1 MPNPSGFI
9 FKPRI
14 YAQDDTV
21 DCMYDWNDLRFFLEL
36 SRQGKL
42 VRAATRLHVDH
53 TTVSRR
59 ITALETELDVRL
71 FDKSPR
77 GYQLTDAGLRLLPL
91 AEQIESQSN
100 QLYQE
105 IAGKDA
111 RLGGTVRV
119 AAPEA
124 LGSQVIARQV
134 TEFRRD
140 HPDIEIELVAET
152 RRTSLSKREA
162 DIAIS
167 FSRPES
173 GRLVAWKLCDYR
185 LRLYATQDYLA
196 THAPIAGPDDLSQHA
211 FVSYI
216 DDLIEM
222 PELRFFDNTIKNAQV
237 VFRSTNVSAQYN
249 AILDGIGLGLVHCFM
264 AHKEDR
270 LRVVLADEISVERTY
285 WLLVHEDLRHVA
297 RVDAACDFLTRILSE
312 NPSLMM
318 GD

>member
-1 MPNPSGFI
+1 
-9 FKPRI
+9 
-14 YAQDDTV
+14 
-21 DCMYDWNDLRFFLEL
+21 MYDWDDLRYFLEL

-42 VRAATRLHVDH
+42 VRAAARLHVDH

-59 ITALETELDVRL
+59 ITALEKQLDVRL
-71 FDKSPR
+71 FDKSPN

-91 AEQIESQSN
+91 AEQIETQSN
-100 QLYQE
+100 RLYQD

-111 RLGGTVRV
+111 RLGGTVRL
-119 AAPEA
+119 ATPEA
-124 LGSQVIARQV
+124 LGSQVIARHV
-134 TEFRRD
+134 TAFRRE

-152 RRTSLSKREA
+152 RRMSLSKREA

-173 GRLVAWKLCDYR
+173 GRLIAWKLCDYR
-185 LRLYATQDYLA
+185 LRIYGSRDYLA
-196 THAPIAGPDDLSQHA
+196 AHAPINKPEELAGHN

-222 PELRFFDNTIKNAQV
+222 PELRFFDNTIKNARV
-237 VFRSTNVSAQYN
+237 VFRSTNVSAQFN

-264 AHKEDR
+264 ARDEPR
-270 LRVVLADEISVERTY
+270 LQVILPEQISVERTY

-297 RVDAACDFLTRILSE
+297 RVDAVCKFLTGILGH
-312 NPSLMM
+312 NPALMM

>member
-1 MPNPSGFI
+1 
-9 FKPRI
+9 
-14 YAQDDTV
+14 
-21 DCMYDWNDLRFFLEL
+21 MYDWNDLRYFLEL

-42 VRAATRLHVDH
+42 VRAAARLHVDH

-59 ITALETELDVRL
+59 ITALEKQLDVRL
-71 FDKSPR
+71 FDKSPS

-91 AEQIESQSN
+91 AEEIETASN
-100 QLYQE
+100 RLYQD

-119 AAPEA
+119 ATPEA

-134 TEFRRD
+134 TEFRRQ

-173 GRLVAWKLCDYR
+173 GRLIAWKLCDYR
-185 LRLYATQDYLA
+185 LRLYAARSYLA
-196 THAPIAGPDDLSQHA
+196 RRAPITGIEDLGLHD

-222 PELRFFDNTIKNAQV
+222 PELRFFDNTIKNANV
-237 VFRSTNVSAQYN
+237 VFRSTNVSAQFN

-264 AHKEDR
+264 AAREPR
-270 LRVVLADEISVERTY
+270 LAVVLPDKISVERTY
-285 WLLVHEDLRHVA
+285 WLLVHEDLRQVA
-297 RVDAACDFLTRILSE
+297 RVDAVCRFLTDILSRE
-312 NPSLMM
+312 TRLMM

>member
-1 MPNPSGFI
+1 
-9 FKPRI
+9 
-14 YAQDDTV
+14 
-21 DCMYDWNDLRFFLEL
+21 MYDWNDLRYFLEL

-42 VRAATRLHVDH
+42 IRAAARLHVDH

-59 ITALETELDVRL
+59 ITALEKQLDVRL
-71 FDKSPR
+71 FDKSPN

-91 AEQIESQSN
+91 AEEIETASN
-100 QLYQE
+100 RLYQD

-111 RLGGTVRV
+111 RLGGTARV
-119 AAPEA
+119 ATPEA
-124 LGSQVIARQV
+124 LGSQVIARHV
-134 TEFRRD
+134 TQFRRE

-152 RRTSLSKREA
+152 RRMSLSKREA

-173 GRLVAWKLCDYR
+173 GRLIAWKLCDYR
-185 LRLYATQDYLA
+185 LRLYAARSYLA
-196 THAPIAGPDDLSQHA
+196 RHAPIAGVEGLAGHD

-222 PELRFFDNTIKNAQV
+222 PELRFFDNTIKNANV
-237 VFRSTNVSAQYN
+237 VFRSTNVSAQFN

-264 AHKEDR
+264 AQREPR
-270 LRVVLADEISVERTY
+270 LAVVLPDKISVERTY
-285 WLLVHEDLRHVA
+285 WLLVHEDLRQVA
-297 RVDAACDFLTRILSE
+297 RVDAVCRFLTEVLGRDPE
-312 NPSLMM
+312 LMM

>member
-1 MPNPSGFI
+1 
-9 FKPRI
+9 
-14 YAQDDTV
+14 
-21 DCMYDWNDLRFFLEL
+21 MYDWNDLRYFLEL

-42 VRAATRLHVDH
+42 VRAAARLHVDH

-59 ITALETELDVRL
+59 ITTLEKELDVRL
-71 FDKSPR
+71 FDKSPN

-91 AEQIESQSN
+91 AEQIETRSN

-119 AAPEA
+119 ATPEA
-124 LGSQVIARQV
+124 LGSQVIARHV
-134 TEFRRD
+134 AKFCRE

-152 RRTSLSKREA
+152 RRMSLSKREA

-173 GRLVAWKLCDYR
+173 GRLIAWKLCDYR
-185 LRLYATQDYLA
+185 LRLYATREYLA
-196 THAPIAGPDDLSQHA
+196 NHSPITCLEDLSRHG

-216 DDLIEM
+216 EDLIEM
-222 PELRFFDNTIKNAQV
+222 PELRFFDNTIKNAHV

-249 AILDGIGLGLVHCFM
+249 AILDGIGLGMVHCFM
-264 AHKEDR
+264 AQREDS
-270 LRVVLADEISVERTY
+270 LQVILPEQISVERTY

-297 RVDAACDFLTRILSE
+297 RVDAVCKFLTRILSE
-312 NPSLMM
+312 NSGLMM
-318 GD
+318 GG

>member
-1 MPNPSGFI
+1 
-9 FKPRI
+9 
-14 YAQDDTV
+14 
-21 DCMYDWNDLRFFLEL
+21 MYDWNGLRYFLEL

-42 VRAATRLHVDH
+42 VRAAARLHVDH

-59 ITALETELDVRL
+59 ITMLEKQLDVRL
-71 FDKSPR
+71 FDKSPH

-91 AEQIESQSN
+91 AEQIETRSN

-111 RLGGTVRV
+111 RLSGTVRV
-119 AAPEA
+119 ATPEA
-124 LGSQVIARQV
+124 LGSQVIARHV
-134 TEFRRD
+134 AVFCRE

-152 RRTSLSKREA
+152 RRMSLSKREA

-185 LRLYATQDYLA
+185 LRLYATRDYLA
-196 THAPIAGPDDLSQHA
+196 SHPPITCLEDLSRHG

-216 DDLIEM
+216 EDLIEM
-222 PELRFFDNTIKNAQV
+222 PELRFFDNTIKNAHV

-249 AILDGIGLGLVHCFM
+249 AILDGVGLGMVHCFM
-264 AHKEDR
+264 AQRETS
-270 LRVVLADEISVERTY
+270 LQVVLPKQISVERTY
-285 WLLVHEDLRHVA
+285 WLLVHEDLRQVA
-297 RVDAACDFLTRILSE
+297 RVDAVCKFLTGILSE
-312 NPSLMM
+312 NSRLMM
-318 GD
+318 GV

>member
-1 MPNPSGFI
+1 
-9 FKPRI
+9 
-14 YAQDDTV
+14 
-21 DCMYDWNDLRFFLEL
+21 MYDWNDLRYFLEL

-42 VRAATRLHVDH
+42 VRAAARLHVDH

-59 ITALETELDVRL
+59 ITALEKQLDVRL
-71 FDKSPR
+71 FDKSPH

-91 AEQIESQSN
+91 AEQIETRSN
-100 QLYQE
+100 QLYQD

-124 LGSQVIARQV
+124 LGSQVIARHV
-134 TEFRRD
+134 AEFCRE

-152 RRTSLSKREA
+152 RRMSLSKREA

-173 GRLVAWKLCDYR
+173 GRLIAWKLCDYR
-185 LRLYATQDYLA
+185 LRLYATRDYLA
-196 THAPIAGPDDLSQHA
+196 NHPPINCVEDLSEHG

-216 DDLIEM
+216 EDLIEM
-222 PELRFFDNTIKNAQV
+222 PELRFFDNTIKNAHV

-249 AILDGIGLGLVHCFM
+249 AILDGIGLGMVHCFM
-264 AHKEDR
+264 AQRESS
-270 LRVVLADEISVERTY
+270 LQVVLADEISVERTY
-285 WLLVHEDLRHVA
+285 WLVVHEDLRHVA
-297 RVDAACDFLTRILSE
+297 RVDAVCKFLTRILSE
-312 NPSLMM
+312 NSSLMM
-318 GD
+318 GV

>member
-1 MPNPSGFI
+1 
-9 FKPRI
+9 
-14 YAQDDTV
+14 
-21 DCMYDWNDLRFFLEL
+21 MYNWNDLRYFLEL

-42 VRAATRLHVDH
+42 VRAAARLHVDH

-59 ITALETELDVRL
+59 ITALEKQLDVRL
-71 FDKSPR
+71 FDKSPN

-91 AEQIESQSN
+91 AEQIETRSQ
-100 QLYQE
+100 QLYQD

-111 RLGGTVRV
+111 LLGGTVRV
-119 AAPEA
+119 ATPEA
-124 LGSQVIARQV
+124 LGSQVIAHHV
-134 TEFRRD
+134 AGFRRE
-140 HPDIEIELVAET
+140 HPGIEIELVAET
-152 RRTSLSKREA
+152 RRMSLSKREA

-173 GRLVAWKLCDYR
+173 GRLIAWKLCNYR
-185 LRLYATQDYLA
+185 LRLYASQEYLA
-196 THAPIAGPDDLSQHA
+196 THPPIDTIEDLVGHD
-211 FVSYI
+211 FVSYV

-222 PELRFFDNTIKNAQV
+222 PELRFFDNTIRNAHV

-264 AHKEDR
+264 AQQEDR
-270 LRVVLADEISVERTY
+270 LQVVLVEQISVERTY

-297 RVDAACDFLTRILSE
+297 RVDAVCEFLTSILSH
-312 NPSLMM
+312 NPELMM